1 MSTYIQV
8 VGVRHQTRGTAAAVA
23 VKRYKE
29 ITFNDI
35 AQVPTLSD
43 IAKADSESA
52 PLSSFMSST
61 ISPICVVHA
70 QLPRTKYFGNLTLSL
85 DIDAA
90 FQLSGLL

>member
-61 ISPICVVHA
+61 ISPIYVVHA
-70 QLPRTKYFGNLTLSL
+70 QLPRTKYFGNSTLSRH
-85 DIDAA
+85 
-90 FQLSGLL
+90 